1 MDIEMA
7 MFIQLMLFM
16 DSRSQQPGK
25 QKWGDTTAHII
36 ASIVITACN
45 RGSILFRR
53 NRGSLYVA
61 FILFYLNF
69 IQKFQKYVSPLLRP
83 RHIVTDV
90 FKCNHKP
97 KTCICK
103 RQVLHC

>member
-1 MDIEMA
+1 MA

-16 DSRSQQPGK
+16 NSRSQQPGK

-36 ASIVITACN
+36 ASIVITERD

-61 FILFYLNF
+61 FIVLFEFYTK
-69 IQKFQKYVSPLLRP
+69 I
-83 RHIVTDV
+83 
-90 FKCNHKP
+90 P
-97 KTCICK
+97 KICFTSSAAPTY
-103 RQVLHC
+103 CD